1 MVCYRLLAIV
11 ANILLCLTYNLTL
24 SLAYVHRK
32 SMVYIG
38 LRIIFGF
45 RHPLGAL
52 ENISTANKEGVHQI
66 PDPKS
71 EDCLS

>member
-1 MVCYRLLAIV
+1 
-11 ANILLCLTYNLTL
+11 
-24 SLAYVHRK
+24 
-32 SMVYIG
+32 MVYIG

-52 ENISTANKEGVHQI
+52 ENIPTANKEGVHQI